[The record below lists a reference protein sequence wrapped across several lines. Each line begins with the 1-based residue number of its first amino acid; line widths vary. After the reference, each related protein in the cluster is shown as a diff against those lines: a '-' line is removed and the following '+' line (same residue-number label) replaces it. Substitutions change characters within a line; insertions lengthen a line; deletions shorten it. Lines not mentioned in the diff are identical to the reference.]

1 MILNGWNVI
10 YRVSFDSDNPLAHDD
25 FNTKEEAIAW
35 AEEHLTEKPIV
46 KAIELFTDDDGNI
59 DPEEGESEII
69 FSYKDGEETEEN
81 EEPSLEDRLSDLETR
96 LNSIEQFLEEPKSEE
111 ELAGLGSEEKLSS
124 EEVVPNKDDSDG
136 GIPEESKEVSV
147 EVDEPVEDVEED
159 PVEEISDKELE
170 VEETAEEDIPEESIV
185 KKDEEDDFEP
195 YAFMGEKPAP
205 EDVYVDPFN
214 VDFDDVINE
223 SLIIKTYIDEYR
235 PWSGAVDTYNKIIDA
250 DKLDE
255 LESLLEASYPNG
267 LTMTELND
275 ILWLEGEQILSD
287 LGISEEEVE
296 DSEEDEELE
305 ESAKPGLDNVSAFNS
320 ALEIAKKENKPVIY
334 GYMGSNHHGERRY
347 FPLDYVVCDD
357 LLSCTKKVRDQYHP
371 TGSVLVAYPD
381 KEPVEECLIE
391 AIESDYPVQGISEQ
405 ELVDLIKKIP
415 VSGANV
421 PTVFFQIGVASRI
434 PVASAFNGKKSG
446 SELVKLLKLTE
457 FTAFTGTP
465 YGNLSDTK
473 ERQAARDRLGL
484 VTGKHTNTSSK
495 LSDEDLEYK
504 LVRSA
509 RGELQLLC
517 AAANKA
523 NSANGRAFFKS
534 VNGGPYEQ
542 VSLQD
547 ILQYLTP
554 GEAGKYNQKVSSG
567 NADLDR
573 ATQGAMFRT
582 INLSN
587 IYYFS
592 VKDKRVNE
600 TLGVSVSHLFHES
613 LEEEADM
620 SDQEFAEAFYKG
632 LEEKRCKK

>member
-35 AEEHLTEKPIV
+35 AEEHLTEKPVV

-59 DPEEGESEII
+59 DSEEGDSEII

-81 EEPSLEDRLSDLETR
+81 EEPSLEDRLSNLETR

-111 ELAGLGSEEKLSS
+111 ELAGLDSEEKLSS
-124 EEVVPNKDDSDG
+124 EEAIPSKDDSDD
-136 GIPEESKEVSV
+136 GIPEESKEAPV
-147 EVDEPVEDVEED
+147 EVDEPVDDVEAD
-159 PVEEISDKELE
+159 HVEELSDKELE
-170 VEETAEEDIPEESIV
+170 VEETAEEDIPEESIA
-185 KKDEEDDFEP
+185 KKDEEDDDFEP

-205 EDVYVDPFN
+205 EDIYVDPFN
-214 VDFDDVINE
+214 VDFDDVI
-223 SLIIKTYIDEYR
+223 DDF
-235 PWSGAVDTYNKIIDA
+235 WF
-250 DKLDE
+250 
-255 LESLLEASYPNG
+255 
-267 LTMTELND
+267 
-275 ILWLEGEQILSD
+275 EGEQILDD

-296 DSEEDEELE
+296 DSEEDEVLE
-305 ESAKPGLDNVSAFNS
+305 ESAKPELDNVSAFNS

-334 GYMGSNHHGERRY
+334 GYMGSDHHGERRY

-357 LLSCTKKVRDQYHP
+357 LISCTKKVRDQYHP

-381 KEPVEECLIE
+381 KEPIEECLTE

-405 ELVDLIKKIP
+405 ALVDLIKKIP

-434 PVASAFNGKKSG
+434 PVASVFNGKKSG

-484 VTGKHTNTSSK
+484 VTRKHTNTSTK
-495 LSDEDLEYK
+495 LSDEDLDYK

-542 VSLQD
+542 VALQD

-554 GEAGKYNQKVSSG
+554 GEAAKYNQKVSSG
-567 NADLDR
+567 DADLDR

-592 VKDKRVNE
+592 VKDKRVDE

-613 LEEEADM
+613 LEEEAEM
-620 SDQEFAEAFYKG
+620 TDQEFAEAFYKG
-632 LEEKRCKK
+632 LEEKHCKK